1 LRCYSRHFR
10 FFLPAVGILLTA
22 CAAGQ
27 IRGGTY
33 VNEAK
38 SFAVQLPSEV
48 WDLETG
54 KEPDLLLRHRSGQ
67 AGMLVHATCD
77 QTLFNRP
84 LEIAARHLFFGIK
97 QREILR
103 HDRRTDNQGE
113 ALEIVLKGELDGQKL
128 FLHGYTLRGPG
139 CVYDLVLFA
148 SPEAYAEAN
157 GEFEAMV
164 RRFQLL
170 RGEKQ

>member
-1 LRCYSRHFR
+1 MRSYSRYFWLC
-10 FFLPAVGILLTA
+10 LPAVGILLTA
-22 CAAGQ
+22 CATGH
-27 IRGGTY
+27 INGRTY

-38 SFAVQLPSEV
+38 SFVVQLPSEA

-54 KEPDLLLRHRSGQ
+54 KEPDLLLRHRSRH

-77 QTLFNRP
+77 QTLVHRR
-84 LEIAARHLFFGIK
+84 LEITARHLFFGIK
-97 QREILR
+97 EREILR

-113 ALEIVLKGELDGQKL
+113 AVEMVLKGELGGRKL
-128 FLHGYTLRGPG
+128 LLHGYTVKGPG

-157 GEFEAMV
+157 REFEAMV
-164 RRFQLL
+164 QRFQLL
-170 RGEKQ
+170 RGERR

>member
-1 LRCYSRHFR
+1 MRSYSRHFW
-10 FFLPAVGILLTA
+10 FCLPAIAILLTA
-22 CAAGQ
+22 CATGR
-27 IRGGTY
+27 IGGGTY

-38 SFAVQLPSEV
+38 GFVVRLPSEV
-48 WDLETG
+48 WDLEIG
-54 KEPDLLLRHRSGQ
+54 SEPDLLLRHRSRQ
-67 AGMLVHATCD
+67 AGMLVHASCD

-113 ALEIVLKGELDGQKL
+113 ALEMVLKGELGGQKL
-128 FLHGYTLRGPG
+128 LLHGYTLRGPG

-157 GEFEAMV
+157 REFEAMV